1 MSLFE
6 AIVLGI
12 IQGITE
18 FAPLSSSAHLVIVP
32 YFFGWRQ
39 PLLFFL
45 VMLHLGSLVGVFCY
59 FRRELLQLFLAFAR
73 SVRKLSV
80 KNDPLAKLFWLIILG
95 TVPAAFA
102 GHFLRGFFENL
113 FKTPLP
119 AGFFLLLT
127 GVFLILSEKAAK
139 QARDLENIAVSD
151 SLLIGLAQ
159 SFAIAPGI
167 SRSGLT
173 IAAGLFMG
181 LTRESSARFSFLLS
195 VPVILGVFVE
205 EITKLNLAV
214 KTSNFA
220 PLVLGFLAA
229 AISGYSCIK
238 YLLRY
243 LQKGKL
249 SIFAYYCFGLG
260 ILTIIFNWLVPLKL

>member
-1 MSLFE
+1 MNLFE

-12 IQGITE
+12 IQGVTE
-18 FAPLSSSAHLVIVP
+18 FAPISSSAHLVIIP

-39 PLLFFL
+39 PFLFFI
-45 VMLHLGSLVGVFCY
+45 VMLHLGTLVGVLCY
-59 FRRELLQLFLAFAR
+59 FRRELLQLFLAFVR

-80 KNDPLAKLFWLIILG
+80 KNDPLAKLSWLIILG
-95 TVPAAFA
+95 TLPAVLV
-102 GHFLRGFFENL
+102 GHFLMNFFERL
-113 FKTPLP
+113 FKSPLP

-139 QARDLENIAVSD
+139 QMRDLENIAVSD

-159 SFAIAPGI
+159 SFAIAPGL

-173 IAAGLFMG
+173 IATGLFMG

-195 VPVILGVFVE
+195 LPVILGAFVQE
-205 EITKLNLAV
+205 TTKLNSAANTL
-214 KTSNFA
+214 NFV
-220 PLVLGFLAA
+220 PLTLGFLTA
-229 AISGYSCIK
+229 AISGYLCIK
-238 YLLRY
+238 FLLKY
-243 LQKGKL
+243 LQKGSL

-260 ILTIIFNWLVPLKL
+260 VLTIIFNWLAL